1 MNIKVAPKKAVILNE
16 SNLRNPRLFK
26 PQKKPNIRVHNSWLR
41 GTLVE
46 IEVEGSRYTVD
57 GNEIKRAVDNC
68 MNV

>member
-1 MNIKVAPKKAVILNE
+1 MKVTCEIQDYSNPK
-16 SNLRNPRLFK
+16 
-26 PQKKPNIRVHNSWLR
+26 KKPNIRVHNSWLR

>member
-1 MNIKVAPKKAVILNE
+1 MKVTCEIQDY
-16 SNLRNPRLFK
+16 SNP
-26 PQKKPNIRVHNSWLR
+26 KKPNIRVHDSWLR

-46 IEVEGSRYTVD
+46 IEVEGSWYTVD